1 MVPLAHPSHQ
11 PKRHLDRF
19 SRFHMGPKC
28 RAVQCIVSVEEKSQ
42 NCPSPWDFV
51 TPPDE
56 HRDTAIGN
64 MLKNLVKIGRMFR
77 EICSRTDRQTHT
89 HTNVLITILRQRSRK
104 RSNKFGLDRDRH
116 FYNLS
121 TERIIFIKS
130 VDFLQIENWRRIV
143 PNIVMVQPFQ
153 GFLPPFSFCFPS
165 LYPHLFP
172 RPLKSI

>member
-89 HTNVLITILRQRSRK
+89 HTQTYSLQYFATALASGVTSSGWTETDIFTTFQLSELYSLNRLTFYKLKIGVESSPIL
-104 RSNKFGLDRDRH
+104 
-116 FYNLS
+116 
-121 TERIIFIKS
+121 
-130 VDFLQIENWRRIV
+130 
-143 PNIVMVQPFQ
+143 
-153 GFLPPFSFCFPS
+153 
-165 LYPHLFP
+165 
-172 RPLKSI
+172 